1 MKRTVFL
8 VGVFLIFTF
17 AFQRDSETQAI
28 FASINDSIG
37 VNTLETAARDND
49 SIADA
54 ARPGTVVPVGA
65 NELRDASSRA
75 IKIVQQSQA
84 VWFKKENCGSCHH
97 QLIPEIPI
105 KLARARGVSI
115 DEKIAQQASENTFA
129 VFKDLDAVVQGYDYI
144 DVLFDGWLL
153 YSAETAGVR
162 PSLSTSASAQF
173 IASRQL
179 SDGSW
184 PTVDTRPPQS
194 YGPFTTTAVCAFA
207 IKSYLPEQFAKE
219 RESRLRKA
227 REWLLNAVART
238 SEDSTYRLLGLY
250 WTGADAKALK
260 KAAQQLLAEQSA
272 DGGWSQLPG
281 MQSDAYSTGEVLTAI
296 HECVGLS
303 TDDPAYQRG
312 LQYLLKTQQP
322 DGSWHVSSRL
332 HPPAPVSPP
341 YFETGF
347 PYKHDQFIS
356 AMGTSLAAAAI
367 LRALPV
373 SSAEKSRQTKLDIAP
388 AEQPPL
394 VQVALNG
401 SVAELKNLLDTGMKP
416 DARTADGTTALM
428 FAARDVEKVK
438 LLIARG
444 ADVNARAATG
454 INALMVAARYRGNA
468 EVIRL
473 LLNKGAKPNVEN
485 GIEVRNSAT
494 PLFLAIMSGDEENVR
509 VLIDAGARIDQ
520 KMKII
525 GRFLQSPLLYAT
537 SGSQPISEL
546 LFARSANANEAD
558 DDKISLLS
566 WAAISNHPS
575 IVRLLLAKGAKVN
588 HVDNFGMTAL
598 LYAASIDYG
607 DTTVLEQLLA
617 AGADV
622 SFKNKEGLT
631 ALDLAKNYRHQRIA
645 DLLSKKATS
654 LSGMK

>member
-1 MKRTVFL
+1 VKKTVFL
-8 VGVFLIFTF
+8 VGSLLIFAF
-17 AFQRDSETQAI
+17 ALQRDSETQAVY
-28 FASINDSIG
+28 ARINDSVG
-37 VNTLETAARDND
+37 ASTSEPTARSND
-49 SIADA
+49 STADA
-54 ARPGTVVPVGA
+54 TRPGTFLRVSA
-65 NELRDASSRA
+65 NELRDASSKA
-75 IKIVQQSQA
+75 IKIIQQSQA

-105 KLARARGVSI
+105 KLARARGVAV
-115 DEKIAQQASENTFA
+115 DEKIAQQASENTFGI
-129 VFKDLDAVVQGYDYI
+129 FKDLDAVVQGYDYI

-162 PSLSTSASAQF
+162 PNLSTSASAQF

-179 SDGSW
+179 TDGSW
-184 PTVDTRPPQS
+184 PSVDTRPPQS
-194 YGPFTTTAVCAFA
+194 YGSFTTTAVCAFA
-207 IKSYLPEQFAKE
+207 IKSYLPERFAKE
-219 RESRLRKA
+219 REDRLRKA
-227 REWLLNAVART
+227 REWFLNALPRT

-260 KAAQQLLAEQSA
+260 KAAQQLLAEQRA

-296 HECVGLS
+296 QECVGLS
-303 TDDPAYQRG
+303 SDDPAYQRG

-356 AMGTSLAAAAI
+356 AMGTSLAAAAL

-373 SSAEKSRQTKLDIAP
+373 NTTEKTRKATLDIAP
-388 AEQPPL
+388 AEQPSW

-428 FAARDVEKVK
+428 LAARDIEKVK
-438 LLIARG
+438 LLTERG

-454 INALMVAARYRGNA
+454 INVLMMAARYRGNA

-473 LLNKGAKPNVEN
+473 LLKKGAKPNVEN
-485 GIEVRNSAT
+485 GIEVRNNAT

-509 VLIDAGARIDQ
+509 VLIDSGARIDL

-525 GRFLQSPLLYAT
+525 GRFSQSPLLYAT
-537 SGSQPISEL
+537 FGSHPISEML
-546 LFARSANANEAD
+546 LARGANANEVD

-588 HVDNFGMTAL
+588 HVDNFGMTPL

-607 DTTVLEQLLA
+607 DTAVLEQLLA

-622 SFKNKEGLT
+622 SLKNKEGLT
-631 ALDLAKNYRHQRIA
+631 ALELARNYRHQRIA
-645 DLLSKKATS
+645 DLLSKKAIS